1 MTRHLPLSLRY
12 TLGAFFP
19 LFFLTY
25 IHLRRIRT
33 HEHSSILP
41 LIICMSIAIFAF
53 LSSFIEGSFIFI
65 SPLFSLFVLN
75 LSTTPYLNTY

>member
-1 MTRHLPLSLRY
+1 MTRPLPLSFRY
-12 TLGAFFP
+12 TVGAFF
-19 LFFLTY
+19 FFLSY

-75 LSTTPYLNTY
+75 LSTTRLSQYLLT